1 MEAKVATEA
10 KKKGPSLQDEF
21 LSSLRDNKTTVSIYL
36 VNGIKLIGRV
46 EAFDPFVVLLT
57 NSVNQLIYKHA
68 ISTVVPG
75 EVAQTAPSPG
85 RSEPEVTYRRREPG
99 FARKSRM

>member
-1 MEAKVATEA
+1 MDVKVTTDA

-36 VNGIKLIGRV
+36 VNGIKLIGKV
-46 EAFDPFVVLLT
+46 QAFDPFVVLLT

-75 EVAQTAPSPG
+75 EVAQSASAG
-85 RSEPEVTYRRREPG
+85 RSEPEVTYRKRQEPG
-99 FARKSRM
+99 FARKSRV